1 MPVIS
6 AVKVANGF
14 HCTTSSGD
22 KQLDPGGLEAFIIA
36 SIVELEF
43 AAIELRLVSKA

>member
-6 AVKVANGF
+6 AVQAANCF

-22 KQLDPGGLEAFIIA
+22 KQLDSGGLEAFLIA
-36 SIVELEF
+36 SLVELEF
-43 AAIELRLVSKA
+43 AAIEL